1 MYICIL
7 KDVFFILL
15 WVILFKV
22 KRTFSSLLFSLFVS
36 NLVIWNKN
44 NYFFLFKKYG
54 EKNVW
59 WQKIMVGF
67 LFGSFVSQKWNQQ
80 KSWYL
85 MYHTKTNSD
94 NLLAIKVKRTPML
107 MNKNVYLGLSILELT
122 KIVM

>member
-1 MYICIL
+1 M
-7 KDVFFILL
+7 FFILL

-44 NYFFLFKKYG
+44 DYFFPF
-54 EKNVW
+54 
-59 WQKIMVGF
+59 QKIA
-67 LFGSFVSQKWNQQ
+67 LFHKNETHQ

-85 MYHTKTNSD
+85 MYHTKTNAD
-94 NLLAIKVKRTPML
+94 NLLAIKVERTQML

>member
-1 MYICIL
+1 MVRKMFGGKKL
-7 KDVFFILL
+7 WWDFFS
-15 WVILFKV
+15 VALFH
-22 KRTFSSLLFSLFVS
+22 
-36 NLVIWNKN
+36 KN
-44 NYFFLFKKYG
+44 
-54 EKNVW
+54 ETH
-59 WQKIMVGF
+59 
-67 LFGSFVSQKWNQQ
+67 Q